1 MQFTRRGFV
10 TGAVTA
16 GILSASTGPT
26 FASETSP
33 TARADWMIDP
43 STYLAEVLRT
53 PDGRGIALS
62 NGLVRRAFCLN
73 PNVATI
79 AFDNLTT
86 GESILRSIRPEAI
99 VTIDNYELSVGGLVG
114 QPIQNYLLPEWL
126 DQMTAD
132 PRAFRLDRVEE
143 GKPVERFP
151 WRRVPA
157 WSSEELPWPPPGRA
171 LTFHY
176 ESGPETPIQGLT
188 VRVHYELYDG
198 IPLMAKSIDVENRGQ
213 LPIQLNS
220 FKSEVLALLMRDA
233 GAPPDSTHALLDNV
247 VPLHVET
254 DYAFGG
260 GNPGVHWVPDPL
272 YGEQTMTIRSLPC
285 WSACPH
291 LVRSLRSNRARFGP
305 HSPSSNCSTIAT
317 TWNGEASRSGK

>member
-86 GESILRSIRPEAI
+86 DERSLRSIRPEAI
-99 VTIDNYELSVGGLVG
+99 VTIDNYELPWVIWSA
-114 QPIQNYLLPEWL
+114 
-126 DQMTAD
+126 DQSQTTTSRVAGSD
-132 PRAFRLDRVEE
+132 DSRSTCIPFDRVKE

-151 WRRVPA
+151 WRRIPA

-176 ESGPETPIQGLT
+176 EAGPKTPIQELR

-198 IPLMAKSIDVENRGQ
+198 IPLMAKWINVENRSQ

-220 FKSEVLALLMRDA
+220 FKAEVLAILMRDA
-233 GAPPDSTHALLDNV
+233 GAPPELDSFTSQIIFIASG
-247 VPLHVET
+247 VET
-254 DYAFGG
+254 GYPLFSKGG
-260 GNPGVHWVPDPL
+260 AGFTRYQSLSRGSRTSPEFPSFQCIPRLAPNSGWFPGRDL
-272 YGEQTMTIRSLPC
+272 DL
-285 WSACPH
+285 
-291 LVRSLRSNRARFGP
+291 LLRLWTPSGP
-305 HSPSSNCSTIAT
+305 T
-317 TWNGEASRSGK
+317 T